1 MNYETART
9 FLDKAKA
16 VGAAKG
22 VEVSVAIVDAAGR
35 PVLVARGKPEAWHG
49 PHMASGKARLAAA
62 FRKPT
67 KVLMKQWEDRPLF
80 PMSLTAV
87 IPEGVTL
94 NLGGY
99 PIFLDGIFS
108 GAIGVGGGSPK
119 TDDDIA
125 RITLE
130 EMGAMKPANAA
141 EAGD

>member
-16 VGAAKG
+16 VGAARG
-22 VEVSVAIVDAAGR
+22 VEVSVAIVDSAGR

-67 KVLMKQWEDRPLF
+67 IVLMKQWEDRPLF

-94 NLGGY
+94 NPGGY
-99 PIFLDGIFS
+99 PIYENGVFV

-119 TDDDIA
+119 TDDEIA
-125 RITLE
+125 RVTVE
-130 EMGAMKPANAA
+130 ELGAMKPAGVKDA
-141 EAGD
+141 D